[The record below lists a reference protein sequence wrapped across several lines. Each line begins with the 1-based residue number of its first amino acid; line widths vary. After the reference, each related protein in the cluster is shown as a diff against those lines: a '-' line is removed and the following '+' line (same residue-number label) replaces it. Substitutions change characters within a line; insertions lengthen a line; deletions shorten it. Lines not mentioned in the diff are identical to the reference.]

1 MKDKILIFLFL
12 VFSISFSQTDTSKTA
27 KKVEPKSPTKAML
40 MSAIL
45 PGLGQFYNKS
55 YWKIPIIYGLA
66 GYFIYEFKQNDRNY
80 RYYRELYVKSIEI
93 SGGDYR
99 YKRLRDFYRDQRDL
113 FGIYL
118 ALLYLANIVDAYVD
132 AHLYNFDVGENLSIQ
147 FLPGK
152 IKLYCRF

>member
-1 MKDKILIFLFL
+1 MKVRILALILL
-12 VFSISFSQTDTSKTA
+12 ITSAGVSQTDTLKNLNL
-27 KKVEPKSPTKAML
+27 KSPTKAML
-40 MSAIL
+40 MSAVL

-66 GYFIYEFKQNDRNY
+66 GYFVYEIKQNDKSY
-80 RYYRELYVKSIEI
+80 RYYRGLFSESVKI

-118 ALLYLANIVDAYVD
+118 CALPCE
-132 AHLYNFDVGENLSIQ
+132 HS
-147 FLPGK
+147 
-152 IKLYCRF
+152 

>member
-1 MKDKILIFLFL
+1 MKKEILIFLFL
-12 VFSISFSQTDTSKTA
+12 VFSISLSQTDTSKTA
-27 KKVEPKSPTKAML
+27 KKAELKSPTKAML
-40 MSAIL
+40 MSAVL

-55 YWKIPIIYGLA
+55 YWKVPIIYGLA
-66 GYFIYEFKQNDRNY
+66 GYFVYEFKQNDRNY
-80 RYYRELYVKSIEI
+80 RYYRELYIRSIEI

-147 FLPGK
+147 IFPGK
-152 IKLYCRF
+152 IKLHYRF

>member
-1 MKDKILIFLFL
+1 MKVKVLIFILL
-12 VFSISFSQTDTSKTA
+12 AKTLSFSQTDTLKSSNVKT
-27 KKVEPKSPTKAML
+27 KSPTKAMI

-45 PGLGQFYNKS
+45 PGLGQFYNGS

-66 GYFIYEFKQNDRNY
+66 GYFVYEFKQSDKNY
-80 RYYRELYVKSIEI
+80 RYYRDLFAQSVQI

-118 ALLYLANIVDAYVD
+118 FVLYLANIVDAYVD
-132 AHLYNFDVGENLSIQ
+132 AHLYNFDVGESLSIQ
-147 FLPGK
+147 ISPIG
-152 IKLYCRF
+152 IKFHYKF

>member
-1 MKDKILIFLFL
+1 MKLKILIFILL
-12 VFSISFSQTDTSKTA
+12 AKVFVYSQTDTLKNNPNA
-27 KKVEPKSPTKAML
+27 KSPTKAML

-66 GYFIYEFKQNDRNY
+66 GYFVYEIRQNDKNY
-80 RYYRELYVKSIEI
+80 KYYRELFIQSVQV

-118 ALLYLANIVDAYVD
+118 FVLYLANIVDAYVD

-147 FLPGK
+147 ILPAG
-152 IKLYCRF
+152 IKFHYKF

>member
-1 MKDKILIFLFL
+1 
-12 VFSISFSQTDTSKTA
+12 
-27 KKVEPKSPTKAML
+27 ML

-93 SGGDYR
+93 SDGDYR

>member
-1 MKDKILIFLFL
+1 MKVRILALILL
-12 VFSISFSQTDTSKTA
+12 ITSAGVSQTDTLKNLNL
-27 KKVEPKSPTKAML
+27 KSPTKAML
-40 MSAIL
+40 MSAVL

-66 GYFIYEFKQNDRNY
+66 GYFVYEIKQNDKSY
-80 RYYRELYVKSIEI
+80 RYYRGLFSESLKI

-118 ALLYLANIVDAYVD
+118 FVLYLANIVDAYVD
-132 AHLYNFDVGENLSIQ
+132 AHLYNFDVSDDLSIQ
-147 FLPGK
+147 ILPGK
-152 IKLYCRF
+152 VKFNYRF

>member
-1 MKDKILIFLFL
+1 
-12 VFSISFSQTDTSKTA
+12 
-27 KKVEPKSPTKAML
+27 
-40 MSAIL
+40 

-66 GYFIYEFKQNDRNY
+66 GYFVYEIKQNDKNY
-80 RYYRELYVKSIEI
+80 RYYRDLFSESLKI

-118 ALLYLANIVDAYVD
+118 FVLYLANIVDAYVD
-132 AHLYNFDVGENLSIQ
+132 AHLYNFDVSDNLSIQ
-147 FLPGK
+147 ILPGK
-152 IKLYCRF
+152 IKFNYKF

>member
-1 MKDKILIFLFL
+1 MKKEILIFLFL
-12 VFSISFSQTDTSKTA
+12 VFSISLSQTDTSKTA
-27 KKVEPKSPTKAML
+27 KKAELKSPTKAML
-40 MSAIL
+40 MSAVL

-55 YWKIPIIYGLA
+55 YWKVPIIYGLA
-66 GYFIYEFKQNDRNY
+66 GYFVYEFKQNDRNY
-80 RYYRELYVKSIEI
+80 RYYRELYIRSIEI

-147 FLPGK
+147 VFPGK
-152 IKLYCRF
+152 IKLHYRF